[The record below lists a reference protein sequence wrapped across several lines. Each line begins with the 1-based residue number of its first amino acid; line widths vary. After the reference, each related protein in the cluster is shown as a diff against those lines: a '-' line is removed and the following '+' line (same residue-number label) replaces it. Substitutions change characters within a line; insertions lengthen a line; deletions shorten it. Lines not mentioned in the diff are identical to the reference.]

1 MLAGADRPDR
11 CVATTPLDG
20 WGRLLRSRGA
30 GRAQSSLMA
39 RGWSVR
45 AVGERPDS
53 SSFGS
58 VRMAARLRVAVS
70 GTDIFMPAPV
80 TTIGCHEFRATAR
93 QRRGW
98 VIVAAWPAHGP
109 VSGVIGPG
117 GYDL

>member
-1 MLAGADRPDR
+1 MLAGADPPDR

-30 GRAQSSLMA
+30 GRPQSSLMA

-45 AVGERPDS
+45 AAGERPDS

-58 VRMAARLRVAVS
+58 VRMAARLRVAVA

-80 TTIGCHEFRATAR
+80 TTIGGYEFAR
-93 QRRGW
+93 LRGNGGGG

-109 VSGVIGPG
+109 VTGVIGP
-117 GYDL
+117 